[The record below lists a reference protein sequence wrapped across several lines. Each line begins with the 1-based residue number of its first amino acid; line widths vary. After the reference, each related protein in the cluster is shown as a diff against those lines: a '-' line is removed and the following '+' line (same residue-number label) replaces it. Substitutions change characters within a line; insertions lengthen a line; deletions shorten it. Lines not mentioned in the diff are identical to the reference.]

1 MFLGRDN
8 GVLKSETLN
17 LVQNNRVNSLALLF
31 VTPVQISVHPY
42 ILIKLCRLIAFFQN
56 INLNFLLPLK

>member
-31 VTPVQISVHPY
+31 CRSSSNQCPFLHISLY
-42 ILIKLCRLIAFFQN
+42 
-56 INLNFLLPLK
+56 FLLPLK